1 MGKCLGERALNK
13 EAARGIYGL
22 QIRYSPVWT
31 VNLLQPRLQLFQHR
45 NISSIPFLSSEPMV
59 MHITLYTLVIITT
72 ISHKLNH

>member
-31 VNLLQPRLQLFQHR
+31 VNLLQPIGY
-45 NISSIPFLSSEPMV
+45 NYSSIGIFPLSLFSLQNLWLC
-59 MHITLYTLVIITT
+59 TLHYTL
-72 ISHKLNH
+72 S